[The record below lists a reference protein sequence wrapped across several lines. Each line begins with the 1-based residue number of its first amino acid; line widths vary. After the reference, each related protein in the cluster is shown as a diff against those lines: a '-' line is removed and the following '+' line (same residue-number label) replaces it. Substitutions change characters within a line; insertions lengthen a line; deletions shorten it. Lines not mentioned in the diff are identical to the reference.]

1 VPPHGRHA
9 IQRFN
14 TYSSEQRLGPFLTSP
29 CPPACPS
36 PEQPPPLEAA
46 VIGPRRRPPL
56 GDAPPAIAA
65 TTHQPHPPTLDTGQS
80 LNGVEPEDIAGHRAG
95 TPLIVSHCIQPLPNP
110 CASSRACFS
119 QLRRIASGAS
129 RKRAVSD
136 PTVCYPQTRSGQR
149 AASALTHPLLVDPAQ
164 GVGLLLERL
173 CGSQLFIH
181 DR

>member
-1 VPPHGRHA
+1 MRVQP
-9 IQRFN
+9 
-14 TYSSEQRLGPFLTSP
+14 RLLLPV
-29 CPPACPS
+29 
-36 PEQPPPLEAA
+36 AA
-46 VIGPRRRPPL
+46 DRL
-56 GDAPPAIAA
+56 
-65 TTHQPHPPTLDTGQS
+65 
-80 LNGVEPEDIAGHRAG
+80 
-95 TPLIVSHCIQPLPNP
+95 
-110 CASSRACFS
+110 
-119 QLRRIASGAS
+119 GAS